1 MTDQNTRWDPSL
13 LRKFSSTGH
22 FRLLNQL
29 KGDLKKKP
37 LVRDQRSGE
46 LRVLSSGRNGAYR
59 RSTSSR
65 NPAPSPVV
73 VAEVTKPNLD
83 PTEQNPTDQPTS
95 FRDRLNAI
103 EMR

>member
-65 NPAPSPVV
+65 NPAPSILEASRISSGISLKYV
-73 VAEVTKPNLD
+73 
-83 PTEQNPTDQPTS
+83 
-95 FRDRLNAI
+95 
-103 EMR
+103 